1 MLENTHFNQNPPI
14 SIGTWHLHNHH
25 TAAFIHAHSLSV
37 SGQDNL
43 IYRLDLSYTESHTQR
58 ERERHT
64 QRATERFNWPLTSFW
79 IEDRSCVLN
88 VWAIAEELCPC
99 TAVLLSVSP
108 LLPSIHLTVS
118 LSLAQLPTLFLSI
131 HLALISL
138 YPLLSLSFCRG

>member
-14 SIGTWHLHNHH
+14 SIGTWHLHNHI
-25 TAAFIHAHSLSV
+25 TLQLSSMLTLFLWV
-37 SGQDNL
+37 GKIIWSAGW
-43 IYRLDLSYTESHTQR
+43 ICYTRSHTQR

-64 QRATERFNWPLTSFW
+64 HRERFNWPLTSFW

-88 VWAIAEELCPC
+88 VWAIVEELCPY

-108 LLPSIHLTVS
+108 LLPSFHLTVS

-131 HLALISL
+131 RLALISL
-138 YPLLSLSFCRG
+138 YPLLSLCRG